1 MDKLHRGSDNLTKT
15 NPLLFKV
22 ISNAIQRI
30 ETALEDATKAF
41 TGKLERS
48 VGLFGVVIIS
58 LSAMLG
64 PGIFVLP
71 ALATEIMGSGIWL
84 AFFLAAIVVLPG
96 ALSKAELSSAMPASG
111 GTYTYIE
118 KTYGPVAG
126 SIAGLGLWSSL
137 LLKSAFALIGFG
149 AYFAVITAAFEINL
163 SIQTTAL
170 GLLVAITIINILGMK
185 KVKAIQ
191 APIILISIALLF
203 VLCILTLFSGKA
215 DFSKPLEE
223 AAFVNGAFGIL
234 ETTAFVFVAY
244 TGVTKVAAIG
254 EEVKDPGKNLP
265 RGMLISLLI
274 ATLIYVIVSFCMMA
288 VVSSAELEG
297 REDPIY
303 IFAKALGGTNLG
315 LFAATVAI
323 ITMVSGALAGLLGAS
338 RFPFGMARDNLLP
351 EALENV
357 HPRYETPHV
366 AIMITSMA
374 MGFAIL
380 YLPVQDIAKLASG
393 FKIMVFIAVHSCVLV
408 LRRAK
413 STHRWYNPD
422 YRSPM
427 APWVQWFGIIA
438 GLGLIYLMG
447 YKAIIGGVAAI
458 VLGFILWL
466 SYGKKHAIERETP
479 WNTVKGLMR
488 NPDHVEQVR
497 REAVFHACDLG
508 GKNHLNV
515 RQFIRAMETL
525 GFELNHDEIRTTF
538 HIADENA
545 DGVIDIDE
553 FLAFIDGETS
563 KEAE

>member
-1 MDKLHRGSDNLTKT
+1 MSKT
-15 NPLLFKV
+15 NPLLFNV
-22 ISNAIQRI
+22 IRDAIRRI
-30 ETALEDATKAF
+30 EKGFEDATKVF

-48 VGLFGVVIIS
+48 VGLVGVVIIS

-64 PGIFVLP
+64 PGVFVLP

-84 AFFLAAIVVLPG
+84 AFLLAAIVVLPG
-96 ALSKAELSSAMPASG
+96 ALSKSELASAMPASG
-111 GTYTYIE
+111 GTYTFIE

-149 AYFAVITAAFEINL
+149 AYFAVLTAALDIDL
-163 SIQTTAL
+163 SIKTTAL
-170 GLLVAITIINILGMK
+170 ALLAVITLINILGMK

-191 APIILISIALLF
+191 APIIVVSIVLLI
-203 VLCILTLFSGKA
+203 VLCIMSFFSGKA
-215 DFSKPLEE
+215 DMARPANANAFSTGTIGL
-223 AAFVNGAFGIL
+223 L

-265 RGMLISLLI
+265 RGMLISLAI
-274 ATLIYVIVSFCMMA
+274 ATIIYTVVSYCMMA
-288 VVSSAELEG
+288 TVSPEDLKG

-303 IFAKALGGTNLG
+303 VFAKAIGGSKLA
-315 LFAATVAI
+315 LFTAI
-323 ITMVSGALAGLLGAS
+323 IAVVTMVSGALAGLLGAS

-351 EALENV
+351 ESLENV
-357 HPRYETPHV
+357 HPRFETPHV
-366 AIMITSMA
+366 AIMLTSIAMA
-374 MGFAIL
+374 FTIL
-380 YLPVQDIAKLASG
+380 YLPVEDIAKLASG

-408 LRRAK
+408 LRRANT
-413 STHRWYNPD
+413 SHQWYRPE

-427 APWVQWFGIIA
+427 APWVQWFGIIS
-438 GLGLIYLMG
+438 GLVLIYLMG
-447 YKAIIGGVAAI
+447 IKAIIGGAAAI
-458 VLGFILWL
+458 ILGFALWL
-466 SYGKKHAIERETP
+466 SYGRKHAVERETP
-479 WNTVKGLMR
+479 WNTVTKLMR
-488 NPDHVEQVR
+488 NPDHVEHAR

-515 RQFIRAMETL
+515 RQFIRAMESL

-538 HIADENA
+538 HVADENA

-553 FLAFIDGETS
+553 FLAFIEGEIG
-563 KEAE
+563 KEAEE